1 MKDNKVFLDTN
12 ILLYCYANDE
22 PSKKSIALEVAA
34 TPQTFISIQ
43 VVKETCN
50 ILRKKI
56 KLPWQEI
63 EWVIDEI
70 EANNEIVQVKLT
82 TIRKAIL
89 LADRYKLQWFDS
101 IIIAAALDAN
111 CSILYSEDLQNGF
124 KIEHLEIRN
133 PFVKY

>member
-1 MKDNKVFLDTN
+1 M
-12 ILLYCYANDE
+12 
-22 PSKKSIALEVAA
+22 EVAA

>member
-1 MKDNKVFLDTN
+1 M
-12 ILLYCYANDE
+12 
-22 PSKKSIALEVAA
+22 
-34 TPQTFISIQ
+34 
-43 VVKETCN
+43 
-50 ILRKKI
+50 RKKI

-101 IIIAAALDAN
+101 IIIASALDAN